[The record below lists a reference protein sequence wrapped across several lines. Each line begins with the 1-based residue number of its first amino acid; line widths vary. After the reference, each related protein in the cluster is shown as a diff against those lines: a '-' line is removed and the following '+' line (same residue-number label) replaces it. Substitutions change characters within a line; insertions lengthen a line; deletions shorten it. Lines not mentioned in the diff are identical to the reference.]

1 MRHTRTLSIFALAT
15 ALTACGPADDDS
27 AAPDANDDDTGSTC
41 AIRMQDAPLAPAGYS
56 YQDSLPT
63 ATFNTWDGVTV
74 PTPGEADYPGG
85 KYRTLTPDSNGKIHP
100 GCTVEGLSYTPAS
113 IPGYPCAAKE
123 YPFPSG
129 VTEDTSKPIFI
140 LVHGNSSSPSDWE
153 PFLHD
158 DPGSLDWPADTVMRE
173 QLSTLLP
180 AKGYRT
186 IAVDMRIT
194 LVDDPV
200 ENNDTEN
207 AARNIDHG
215 WAVPI
220 AQELIKRVIEANPGR
235 KISVVG
241 FSLGATVVR
250 DALRR
255 LWVEWDAGTWDQNVF
270 EHLDQVFINSGANHG
285 VSSFALCSA
294 NNSMRGTVTCEMGQ
308 RNTYTQTTF
317 HKALNGPPM
326 STGGSEFGGWWETP
340 CADGDYAFGKRGVC
354 GGNKVLYTTMT
365 MSDMPDGTQQDL
377 FVSEHASRLYPTE
390 CANNEVNGLND
401 YDTSAYFLNGI
412 LRNHYGSVRSERGLA
427 EILQQADK

>member
-1 MRHTRTLSIFALAT
+1 MRHPSTFSILAFAAALS
-15 ALTACGPADDDS
+15 ACGPADDDT
-27 AAPDANDDDTGSTC
+27 AAGPDANDDTSSAC
-41 AIRMQDAPLAPAGYS
+41 EIRMQDAPLAPAGYT
-56 YQDSLPT
+56 YTDSLAT
-63 ATFNTWDGVTV
+63 AAANTWDGLTV
-74 PTPGEADYPGG
+74 PAPGEVSYPGG
-85 KYRTLTPDSNGKIHP
+85 KYRTLTPDSSGNIHP
-100 GCTVEGLSYTPAS
+100 GCTVEGLAYTPAD

-123 YPFPSG
+123 YPFPTG
-129 VTEDTSKPIFI
+129 VTEDTSQPIFI
-140 LVHGNSSSPSDWE
+140 LIHGNSSSPSDWE
-153 PFLHD
+153 PFIHP
-158 DPGSLDWPADTVMRE
+158 DPNSLDWTVDSQMRE

-180 AKGYRT
+180 AQGIRT
-186 IAVDMRIT
+186 IAADMRIT

-235 KISVVG
+235 RISVVG
-241 FSLGATVVR
+241 FSLGAAVVR

-255 LWVEWDAGTWDQNVF
+255 LWVEWDAGNWDQNVF
-270 EHLDQVFINSGANHG
+270 EHLQDVFIASGANHG

-294 NNSMRGTVTCEMGQ
+294 NKSMRGTVTCEMGQ
-308 RNTYTQTTF
+308 RNTYTQTEF
-317 HKALNGPPM
+317 HKPLNGPAM
-326 STGGSEFGGWWETP
+326 NTSGAEFGGWWETP

-354 GGNKVLYTTMT
+354 GGNKVRYTTVT

-390 CANNEVNGLND
+390 CANNLVNGLND
-401 YDTSAYFLNGI
+401 FDTSGYFLNGI

-427 EILQQADK
+427 KILDQAAK